1 MAKEK
6 KNGLNISVRSFI
18 TAIAV
23 IFALM
28 VLSYVLTLVIP
39 GGSYARM
46 LDANGNTVI
55 DTAGGFSYV
64 EGGIPFWKW
73 ILSPVLVLGASGSG
87 TLIAVIA
94 FLPFVQKWLS
104 RTNNTYDLIFNLAD
118 AIGLGV
124 FTVVGVN
131 AGFTALGEPNLFLA
145 ILLGVF
151 TGVGGGVLRDV
162 MAQNAPT
169 IFVKHF
175 YATASIIGALACALV
190 HMYWSELAA
199 SIIGTVVVIVLRVL
213 AMIFKWNLPKP
224 KYFVE
229 HKDK

>member
-1 MAKEK
+1 MDVVFFVLEIVGTVAFALSGALTAMK
-6 KNGLNISVRSFI
+6 KQMDLLGTIVLAMT
-18 TAIAV
+18 TAVGGGIIRDLLIGRTPPVSLVNPLHPLIAV
-23 IFALM
+23 G
-28 VLSYVLTLVIP
+28 V
-39 GGSYARM
+39 
-46 LDANGNTVI
+46 
-55 DTAGGFSYV
+55 
-64 EGGIPFWKW
+64 
-73 ILSPVLVLGASGSG
+73 
-87 TLIAVIA
+87 AVIA

-213 AMIFKWNLPKP
+213 AMVFKWNLPKP

-229 HKDK
+229 R